1 MRTLTIITA
10 ILLIGCAN
18 TSQNQTQR
26 WQDSKYNR
34 CVDQIHARQKDGERV
49 SWALEI
55 DACMGRKGD
64 EYQAYQAA
72 KQDKMPTRAEFEA
85 Q

>member
-1 MRTLTIITA
+1 MKTLTILTA
-10 ILLIGCAN
+10 ILITACAN
-18 TSQNQTQR
+18 TSQHEAAQR

-34 CVDQIHARQKDGERV
+34 CVDSIHARQKDGERV

-55 DACMGRKGD
+55 DACMGRMGD
-64 EYQAYQAA
+64 DYEYRQT
-72 KQDKMPTRAEFEA
+72 DKMPTRAEFEA